1 MTDLSEDVD
10 ALLEGIGDPEGA
22 RDGDDDDE
30 DDEAE
35 WSSIQKFIYGFFF

>member
-1 MTDLSEDVD
+1 MIDLSEDVD

-30 DDEAE
+30 DDKVE
-35 WSSIQKFIYGFFF
+35 